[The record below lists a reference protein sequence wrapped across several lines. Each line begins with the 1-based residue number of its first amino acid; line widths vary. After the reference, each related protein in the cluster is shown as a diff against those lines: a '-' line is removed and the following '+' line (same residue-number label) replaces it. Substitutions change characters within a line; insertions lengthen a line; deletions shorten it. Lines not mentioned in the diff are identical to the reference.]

1 MAKVSGVVEVCMT
14 NKFDAQKIA
23 LKLEGNETWYGQKRE
38 WMDVVPN
45 KGDGVEFDDGG
56 GKYIKYIKVN
66 GTGGGSASAAPKP
79 RSVNSSPAGRTF
91 PVGKSAPERTINRQN
106 ALTAAVNYCNENHS
120 PEQVIDIA
128 RMFEA
133 YTTGD
138 LDKSEEDMKREQLG
152 IE

>member
-1 MAKVSGVVEVCMT
+1 MAKVSGVVEFGGQS
-14 NKFDAQKIA
+14 KFDQEKYTVQVNGNYYNQK
-23 LKLEGNETWYGQKRE
+23 KE
-38 WMDVVPN
+38 WMNGTFPS
-45 KGDGVEFDDGG
+45 KGDEVEFDDGG
-56 GKYIKYIKVN
+56 AKYIKNLRIVSGGN
-66 GTGGGSASAAPKP
+66 GGGASAPVA

-106 ALTAAVNYCNENHS
+106 ALTAAVNYCKDGYS
-120 PEQVIDIA
+120 PEQVIDVA

-138 LDKSEEDMKREQLG
+138 LDKSEDDAKREQLG

>member
-1 MAKVSGVVEVCMT
+1 MAKVSGVVEFGGQS
-14 NKFDAQKIA
+14 KFDADKYTVQINGMYYNQK
-23 LKLEGNETWYGQKRE
+23 KE
-38 WMDVVPN
+38 WMNGVFPS
-45 KGDGVEFDDGG
+45 KGDVVEFDDGG
-56 GKYIKYIKVN
+56 GKYIQKIRVV
-66 GTGGGSASAAPKP
+66 GAGEVPTASSSPKP

-138 LDKSEEDMKREQLG
+138 LDKTEDDMKREQLG

>member
-1 MAKVSGVVEVCMT
+1 MAKVSGVVEASHQS
-14 NKFDAQKIA
+14 KFEDDKWSMKVNGVYYNQKKKW
-23 LKLEGNETWYGQKRE
+23 LDCTPNSG
-38 WMDVVPN
+38 DV
-45 KGDGVEFDDGG
+45 VEFDNGG
-56 GKYIKYIKVN
+56 SKYIQNLRIV
-66 GTGGGSASAAPKP
+66 GAGEVPTASSSPKP

-106 ALTAAVNYCNENHS
+106 ALTAAVNYCNDNHS